1 MNIAQIFTGIS
12 SPLEPNPTGA
22 APKLDSLSGIKAVF
36 FDIYGTLIISSVGD
50 ISLVKD
56 DNRDAVMARVLA
68 AYSFG
73 IPTEKRDGLSQKFR
87 EIVASQQDV
96 ERAKGT
102 DWPEVEI
109 RNVWKELIQTY
120 GFESPDFETCAA
132 IATFY
137 EAQVNAVW
145 PMPNALS
152 LLEGIS
158 AKGLT
163 LGIVSNAQ
171 FFTPY
176 MFEAFFGKTTEAL
189 NFAAKHSHWSFAA
202 LKAKPSTAL
211 YENAAAELAKEGIQ
225 PEEVL
230 YVGNDMRN
238 DVAPAHKV
246 GFKTAL
252 FAGDARS
259 LRWREGDPIVG
270 DIQPDTVIT
279 DLAQT
284 LEILA

>member
-1 MNIAQIFTGIS
+1 MTIANIFVGLATELL
-12 SPLEPNPTGA
+12 PEPTEVTLKTDPI
-22 APKLDSLSGIKAVF
+22 PGIKGVF

-50 ISLVKD
+50 ISLVKNE
-56 DNRDAVMARVLA
+56 NRDQVMSRVLA
-68 AYSFG
+68 AYGFG
-73 IPTEKRDGLSQKFR
+73 LPTEKREGLSERFR
-87 EIVASQQDV
+87 VIVAAHQDV

-109 RNVWKELIQTY
+109 RDVWKDLILSY
-120 GFESPDFETCAA
+120 GFAEPDRDTCAQV
-132 IATFY
+132 ATYY

-145 PMPNALS
+145 PMPNTLNV
-152 LLEGIS
+152 LEQLKASGRC
-158 AKGLT
+158 

-171 FFTPY
+171 FFTPF

-189 NFAAKHSHWSFAA
+189 GFEPKHSHWSFAH

-211 YENAAAELAKEGIQ
+211 YETAAEILAKEGIS
-225 PEEVL
+225 PEEIL

-259 LRWREGDPIVG
+259 LRWREGDPIVA
-270 DIQPDTVIT
+270 DIQPDAVIT
-279 DLAQT
+279 DLSQ
-284 LEILA
+284 ILDIIG

>member
-12 SPLEPNPTGA
+12 SPLDPNPTDA
-22 APKLDSLSGIKAVF
+22 TPKLDPIQGIKAVF
-36 FDIYGTLIISSVGD
+36 FDVYGTLIISSVGD

-56 DNRDAVMARVLA
+56 ENRDAVMARVLA
-68 AYSFG
+68 AYGFG
-73 IPTEKRDGLSQKFR
+73 IPTEKREGLSQKFR

-96 ERAKGT
+96 ERTKGT

-109 RNVWKELIQTY
+109 RNVWKELIESY
-120 GFESPDFETCAA
+120 GFASPDFDTCAA
-132 IATFY
+132 VATFY

-145 PMPNALS
+145 PMPNALK
-152 LLEGIS
+152 LLEGITE
-158 AKGLT
+158 KGLT

-176 MFEAFFGKTTEAL
+176 MFEAFFGKTTEEL
-189 NFAAKHSHWSFAA
+189 GFQPEHGHWSYAE

-211 YENAAAELAKEGIQ
+211 YEDAAAALAKKGIQ

-230 YVGNDMRN
+230 YIGNDMRN

-246 GFKTAL
+246 GFKTVL

-270 DIQPDTVIT
+270 DIQADAVVT
-279 DLAQT
+279 DLAQVLT
-284 LEILA
+284 VLE